1 MTKISLNAGA
11 FHICARMNAY
21 RDIQNRSPSSMFKNT
36 RLVNTAQEEA
46 FTLQQ
51 VTSICSFFHCPLCI
65 ATLRS

>member
-1 MTKISLNAGA
+1 MTKVSLNAGA

-21 RDIQNRSPSSMFKNT
+21 RDIQNRSPSCMFKNT

-51 VTSICSFFHCPLCI
+51 VTSI
-65 ATLRS
+65 